1 MKQPFK
7 LSWNSVEK
15 LAELYTTPFL
25 VLSLGQVEYNYKILQ
40 QHLPGVKVFYAMKSN
55 PEPSLIKKLAALGS
69 SFDVASDGE
78 IYALSEMGIAPE
90 RMVYAN
96 PVKTTRGLAA
106 ARQVGVRQF
115 TFDSASEIDKIAG
128 VIPGATVL
136 LRIRIDNDASL
147 VDLNKKFGADAGE
160 ALGLLCRARERGLDA
175 AGLCFHVGS
184 QNTSAEAYLYAL
196 SVSRCIFDAAAHEG
210 IRLRILDIGGG
221 FPIPTGD
228 LNVNVKAL
236 AERIQKQL
244 AIFFPDTEIWT
255 EPGRFISGT
264 TMNLVTRVIGTQVRN
279 GKQWYFLDEGLYGTF
294 SGILFDH
301 WEYEMETA
309 KTKKSPEI
317 EATFAGPS
325 CDSLDIV
332 SRDRKTVP
340 LNVDDLILVPNCG
353 AYSSA
358 SATTFNGFAKAEI
371 VVWEEVKE
379 KLQESMMAVS

>member
-7 LSWNSVEK
+7 LSWNAVER
-15 LAELYTTPFL
+15 LAERYATPIL
-25 VLSLGQVEYNYKILQ
+25 VLSLSQVEYNYKFFQ

-55 PEPSLIKKLAALGS
+55 PEPRLIKKLADLGS

-78 IYALSEMGIAPE
+78 IYALSEMGIPPE

-96 PVKTTRGLAA
+96 PVKTPRGLAA
-106 ARQVGVRQF
+106 AQKMGVRQF
-115 TFDSASEIDKIAG
+115 TYDSESEIDKIAG
-128 VIPGATVL
+128 FIPGATVL
-136 LRIRIDNDASL
+136 LRIRIDNNTSL
-147 VDLNKKFGADAGE
+147 VDLNKKFGTDPRE
-160 ALGLLCRARERGLDA
+160 ALALLRRARDRGLDA

-184 QNTSAEAYLYAL
+184 QNTAAEAYLYAL
-196 SVSRCIFDAAAHEG
+196 SVSRRIFDAAAREG
-210 IRLRILDIGGG
+210 IKLRILDIGGG

-228 LNVNVKAL
+228 LNIDVIAMV
-236 AERIQKQL
+236 EQIQKQL
-244 AIFFPDTEIWT
+244 AKLFPHTEIWT

-264 TMNLVTRVIGTQVRN
+264 TMNLITRVIGTQVRN
-279 GKQWYFLDEGLYGTF
+279 GKQWYYLDEGLYGTF

-309 KTKKSPEI
+309 KTKKGPEI
-317 EATFAGPS
+317 EAIFAGPS

-332 SRDRKTVP
+332 FRDRKTVP
-340 LNVDDLILVPNCG
+340 LEVDDLILVPNCG

-379 KLQESMMAVS
+379 KLQQNMAAVS

>member
-7 LSWNSVEK
+7 LSWNTVEK

-25 VLSLGQVEYNYKILQ
+25 VLSLSQVEYNYKFLQ

-55 PEPSLIKKLAALGS
+55 PELSLIKKLAALGS

-96 PVKTTRGLAA
+96 PVKTARGLAA

-128 VIPGATVL
+128 VIPGAIVL

-160 ALGLLCRARERGLDA
+160 ALGLLRRARERGLDA

-196 SVSRCIFDAAAHEG
+196 SVSRRIFDAAVHEG

-228 LNVNVKAL
+228 LNVDVKAL

-309 KTKKSPEI
+309 KTKKGPEI